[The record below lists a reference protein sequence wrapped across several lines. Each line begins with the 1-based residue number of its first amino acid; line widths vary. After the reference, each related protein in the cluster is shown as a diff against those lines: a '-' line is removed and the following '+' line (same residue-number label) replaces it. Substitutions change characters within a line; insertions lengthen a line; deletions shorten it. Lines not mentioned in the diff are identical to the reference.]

1 MIENNHETAPISS
14 GTIAI
19 QQLAIVQPKLDRSI
33 ALRRWV
39 RIYFPQVRRG
49 LLMTCNNHETTV
61 RAFHLNV

>member
-39 RIYFPQVRRG
+39 RIYFSPG
-49 LLMTCNNHETTV
+49 ETWPIDD
-61 RAFHLNV
+61 L